1 MTPASAVTINP
12 EDRGGSEGNL
22 HRFPYR
28 GLPGR
33 FSVLLALLVIY
44 LLCYPFVLDGN
55 YWNVMGVL
63 AGLAVV
69 AAMYALSDHRKW
81 WLSGMAL
88 AAPALVHHLRLKP
101 ELTSSFDAF
110 GLACSVLFDIFM
122 TVFILHVI
130 FGQGTIRRETI
141 FGALCAYLVIGF
153 AFANIYRLLVRY
165 LPTSIYLDPIVNTH
179 TIAQRADLIY
189 YSFAS
194 LTCMGASGFTPA
206 NSYARALT
214 SFESVL
220 GVMYL
225 AVLVARLIGLH
236 TSQQRA

>member
-1 MTPASAVTINP
+1 MTPASAATIDP
-12 EDRGGSEGNL
+12 EDRGGSEGNV

-33 FSVLLALLVIY
+33 FSVLLALLVTY

-63 AGLAVV
+63 AGLAIV

-81 WLSGMAL
+81 WLSGMVL
-88 AAPALVHHLRLKP
+88 AAPALVHHLSVKP
-101 ELTSSFDAF
+101 ELTSGFDVF
-110 GLACSVLFDIFM
+110 GLVCSVLFDGFM

-130 FGQGTIRRETI
+130 FGHQTIRRETI
-141 FGALCAYLVIGF
+141 FGALCAYLAIGF
-153 AFANIYRLLVRY
+153 AFSNIYRLLVRY
-165 LPTSIYLDPIVNTH
+165 LPASIYLDPIVNAH
-179 TIAQRADLIY
+179 KIAQRADLIY

-194 LTCMGASGFTPA
+194 LTCMGASGLVPA

>member
-1 MTPASAVTINP
+1 MTSREETTVQYDNPDSAGRHAP
-12 EDRGGSEGNL
+12 
-22 HRFPYR
+22 RFPYR

-88 AAPALVHHLRLKP
+88 AVPALVHHFSLKP
-101 ELTSSFDAF
+101 ELTSSFDVL
-110 GLACSVLFDIFM
+110 GLVCSVLFDVFM
-122 TVFILHVI
+122 IVFILYVI
-130 FGQGTIRRETI
+130 FRHKTIRRETI
-141 FGALCAYLVIGF
+141 FGALSAYLAIGF
-153 AFANIYRLLVRY
+153 AFANIYRLLLHYR
-165 LPTSIYLDPIVNTH
+165 PASIYLDPLVNAH
-179 TIAQRADLIY
+179 QVAQRADLIY
-189 YSFAS
+189 YSFS
-194 LTCMGASGFTPA
+194 TLTCLGASGFVPA
-206 NSYARALT
+206 DSYARALT
-214 SFESVL
+214 SFESVV

>member
-1 MTPASAVTINP
+1 MTPGPAATIDPQHQNSSVG
-12 EDRGGSEGNL
+12 DV

-28 GLPGR
+28 GMPGR
-33 FSVLLALLVIY
+33 FSVLLALLVTY

-63 AGLAVV
+63 AGLAIV

-81 WLSGMAL
+81 WLSGMVL
-88 AAPALVHHLRLKP
+88 AAPALVHHLSLKP
-101 ELTSSFDAF
+101 ELTSRFDVF
-110 GLACSVLFDIFM
+110 GLICSVLFDIFM
-122 TVFILHVI
+122 TVFILYII

-141 FGALCAYLVIGF
+141 FGALCAYLAIGF

-165 LPTSIYLDPIVNTH
+165 LPASIYLDPIVNAH
-179 TIAQRADLIY
+179 KIAQRADLIY

-194 LTCMGASGFTPA
+194 LTCMGASGLVPA

-214 SFESVL
+214 SFESVI